1 MTVETRALTKQY
13 GMGTQKVVA
22 LDGVDLSVAEGDFIS
37 IVGPSGSGKST
48 LLHVVG
54 CLDAPTGGEVYLKG
68 SRVDYRDK
76 RSLVLLRRHFLGFI
90 FQAYNLIP
98 ALTAVENVE
107 YPLYFTKGTKSKS
120 ERKARAQ
127 RLLALVGLEHRAH
140 HLPSEL
146 SGGELQRVAIAR
158 ALANDPALILADE
171 PTGNLDSKTGRSI
184 LELLKRLS
192 TEESKTIIMV
202 THDLA
207 SAQRMSTVVEI
218 LDGRIQNRP

>member
-1 MTVETRALTKQY
+1 MTVETRALTKHY
-13 GMGTQKVVA
+13 GSGTQKVVA
-22 LDGVDLSVAEGDFIS
+22 LDGVDLSVEQGDFIS

-54 CLDAPTGGEVYLKG
+54 CLDAPTEGEVYLKG

-76 RSLVLLRRHFLGFI
+76 RALVLLRRHFLGFI

-107 YPLYFTKGTKSKS
+107 YPLYFTKNTRSKS

>member
-192 TEESKTIIMV
+192 TEEGKTIIMV

>member
-13 GMGTQKVVA
+13 GMGAQKVVA
-22 LDGVDLSVAEGDFIS
+22 LDSVDLHVKEGDFIS

-48 LLHVVG
+48 LLHVLG
-54 CLDAPTGGEVYLKG
+54 CLDAPTDGEVYLKG

-76 RSLVLLRRHFLGFI
+76 RALVLLRRHFIGFI
-90 FQAYNLIP
+90 FQTYNLIP

-107 YPLYFTKGTKSKS
+107 YPLYFTKSTRSKS
-120 ERKARAQ
+120 GRKARAQ
-127 RLLALVGLEHRAH
+127 QLLALVGLEHRTH

-184 LELLKRLS
+184 LELLKRLN
-192 TEESKTIIMV
+192 TEERKTIIMV

-207 SAQRMSTVVEI
+207 AAQRMSTVVEI
-218 LDGRIQNRP
+218 LDGRIQNRS

>member
-1 MTVETRALTKQY
+1 MTVETRGLTKRY
-13 GMGTQKVVA
+13 RMGDENIVA
-22 LDGVDLSVAEGDFIS
+22 LDGVDLKVDDGEFIS

-48 LLHVVG
+48 LLHIVG
-54 CLDAPTGGEVYLKG
+54 CLDAPTDGEVYLKG

-76 RSLVLLRRHFLGFI
+76 RSLVLLRRHFIGFI

-107 YPLYFTKGTKSKS
+107 YPLYFTKGMRSKS

-192 TEESKTIIMV
+192 TEEGKTIIMV

>member
-22 LDGVDLSVAEGDFIS
+22 LDGVDLSVEEGDFIS

-48 LLHVVG
+48 LLHIVG
-54 CLDAPTGGEVYLKG
+54 CLDAPTDGEVYLKG

-76 RSLVLLRRHFLGFI
+76 KSLVLLRRHFLGFI

-107 YPLYFTKGTKSKS
+107 YPLYFTKDMRSKS

-192 TEESKTIIMV
+192 TEENKTIIMV

>member
-1 MTVETRALTKQY
+1 MTIETRGLTRHFQ
-13 GMGTQKVVA
+13 MGDQQVVA
-22 LDGVDLSVAEGDFIS
+22 LDRVDLMVEDGAFLS

-48 LLHVVG
+48 LLHIIG
-54 CLDAPTGGEVYLKG
+54 CLDAPTAGEVYLKG
-68 SRVDYRDK
+68 ARVDYSNK
-76 RSLVLLRRHFLGFI
+76 KSLVLLRRHVLGFI

-98 ALTAVENVE
+98 ALTAAENVE
-107 YPLYFTKGTKSKS
+107 YPLYFTKERKSKS
-120 ERKARAQ
+120 ERKVHAV
-127 RLLALVGLEHRAH
+127 RLLSLVGLEHRAH

-184 LELLKRLS
+184 LDMLKKLS
-192 TEESKTIIMV
+192 TEEGKTIIMV

-207 SAQRMSTVVEI
+207 AAQRIGAVVEI
-218 LDGRIQNRP
+218 LDGRIQA